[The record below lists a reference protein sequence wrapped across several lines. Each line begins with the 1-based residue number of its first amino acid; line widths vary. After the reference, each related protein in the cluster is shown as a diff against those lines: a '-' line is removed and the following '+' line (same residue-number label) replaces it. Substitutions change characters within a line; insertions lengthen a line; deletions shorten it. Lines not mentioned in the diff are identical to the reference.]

1 MNKNK
6 STFFLMALT
15 GLLVFSGCSSL
26 QRSNQS
32 GYSDPQA
39 SARKDLKATKSSPRS
54 SVNPESRHILK
65 QLENRLSS
73 KKEVEQYSKALPWFK
88 SDSERIEFLRQPNF
102 EARQEW
108 LNTNQFSKRSQ
119 LAKSEFQ
126 ELIQAQDIALG
137 MPQSL
142 VAQSWGEPQNI
153 EVSGQPEF
161 RNERW
166 RYFKYIST
174 QDGFRPEKKTVYFE
188 GGRVVG
194 WDVE

>member
-1 MNKNK
+1 MIKKNCT
-6 STFFLMALT
+6 SFQIALI
-15 GLLVFSGCSSL
+15 GLLILSGCSLL
-26 QRSNQS
+26 QRSDQS
-32 GYSDPQA
+32 GYSDPQTN
-39 SARKDLKATKSSPRS
+39 ARQNLQAIKSSPRATA
-54 SVNPESRHILK
+54 NPETRHILK

-73 KKEVEQYSKALPWFK
+73 KKEIEQYSKALPWFK
-88 SDSERIEFLRQPNF
+88 SDSETIDFLRQPTF

-108 LNTNQFSKRSQ
+108 LNRNQFSKRSQ

-126 ELIQAQDIALG
+126 ELIQVQDIALG

-142 VAQSWGEPQNI
+142 VAQSWGEPHSI

>member
-6 STFFLMALT
+6 CTSLLFTLI
-15 GLLVFSGCSSL
+15 GLLVSSGCSLL
-26 QRSNQS
+26 QRSDQS

-39 SARKDLKATKSSPRS
+39 AARKERQATKSFPRS
-54 SVNPESRHILK
+54 AANPESRQILK

-88 SDSERIEFLRQPNF
+88 SDSERIDFLRQPDF

-108 LNTNQFSKRSQ
+108 LNRNQFSKRSQ
-119 LAKSEFQ
+119 LSKIEFQ
-126 ELIQAQDIALG
+126 ELIQAQDIAIG

-142 VAQSWGEPQNI
+142 VAQSWGEPQSI

-166 RYFKYIST
+166 RYFRYIST
-174 QDGFRPEKKTVYFE
+174 QDGFRPEKRTVYFE

>member
-1 MNKNK
+1 MKSKNNI
-6 STFFLMALT
+6 FLVIAYTSLAL
-15 GLLVFSGCSSL
+15 LSACSL
-26 QRSNQS
+26 MQRSDQS
-32 GYSDPQA
+32 GYSAPQTV
-39 SARKDLKATKSSPRS
+39 ARNNIKTTKSSPRPA
-54 SVNPESRHILK
+54 VNPESRHILR

-73 KKEVEQYSKALPWFK
+73 KKEIEQYSRALPWFR
-88 SDSERIEFLRQPNF
+88 SDTEKIDFLRQVDF
-102 EARQEW
+102 EARQQW
-108 LNTNQFSKRSQ
+108 LTKNQFSKRSQ
-119 LAKSEFQ
+119 LARSEFQ

-142 VAQSWGEPQNI
+142 VAQSWGEPQSI

-188 GGRVVG
+188 GGQVVG

>member
-6 STFFLMALT
+6 CTSLLFTLI
-15 GLLVFSGCSSL
+15 GLLVSSGCSLL
-26 QRSNQS
+26 QRSDQS

-39 SARKDLKATKSSPRS
+39 AARKERQATKSFPRS
-54 SVNPESRHILK
+54 AANPESRQILK

-88 SDSERIEFLRQPNF
+88 SDSERIDFLRQPDF

-108 LNTNQFSKRSQ
+108 LNRNQFSKRSQ
-119 LAKSEFQ
+119 LSKIEFQ
-126 ELIQAQDIALG
+126 ELIQAEDIAIG

-142 VAQSWGEPQNI
+142 VAQSWGEPQSI

-166 RYFKYIST
+166 RYFRYIST
-174 QDGFRPEKKTVYFE
+174 QDGFRPEKRTVYFE